1 MSLYYWAMIKTKLIA
16 TEDSIVLDTPF
27 TTYFEYIMDGN
38 RSVTYS
44 GRVKGRSV
52 IALIAVKSKDKEALQ
67 KWIGYIGDK
76 WDEVKVK
83 TEYKD
88 VYTIKI
94 KDVKRTIDK
103 DAKVTEYE
111 GIDKDEPHKFSEW
124 CEEPK
129 EVIDVV
135 R

>member
-1 MSLYYWAMIKTKLIA
+1 MSLYYWAMIKTKLIS

-44 GRVKGRSV
+44 GRVAGKNV
-52 IALIAVKSKDKEALQ
+52 IALIAVKAKDEEVLKKSAM
-67 KWIGYIGDK
+67 WIGDK

-83 TEYKD
+83 DDYNK

-94 KDVKRTIDK
+94 KDTKKTEDK
-103 DAKVTEYE
+103 DGKVVEYT
-111 GIDKDEPHKFSEW
+111 GVDKDEPHKFSEW
-124 CEEPK
+124 CEET
-129 EVIDVV
+129 EGV
-135 R
+135 

>member
-44 GRVKGRSV
+44 GRVAGKNV
-52 IALIAVKSKDKEALQ
+52 IALVAVKAKDEEALK
-67 KWIGYIGDK
+67 KWVGYIGDK

-83 TEYKD
+83 ADYKD

-94 KDVKRTIDK
+94 KDVKSKEDK
-103 DAKVTEYE
+103 DGNKVEYT
-111 GIDKDEPHKFSEW
+111 GLDKDEPHKFSEW
-124 CEEPK
+124 CEEII
-129 EVIDVV
+129 EQTEGV
-135 R
+135 